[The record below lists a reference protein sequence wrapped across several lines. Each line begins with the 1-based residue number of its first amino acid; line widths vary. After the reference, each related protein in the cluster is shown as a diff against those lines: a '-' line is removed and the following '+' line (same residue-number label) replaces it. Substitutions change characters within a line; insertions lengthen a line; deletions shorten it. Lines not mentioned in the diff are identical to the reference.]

1 MADLDVLIPHY
12 NDAEGLKLSLASVR
26 AQDWGGA
33 IRVVVADDGSPPA
46 ALAEAERVCAE
57 SGLEIDFLRHAENR
71 GRPFMRNA
79 LLDAIDSPWVA
90 WLDAGDT
97 WMWQKTSVQ
106 MAFAQSVSGTR
117 HPKHFWVTCNY
128 LWLAQGK
135 KARMR
140 WQKPTTE
147 LPREV
152 LKGGRIGAYLWTM
165 LGPAE
170 SFRWAGRFDDRLL
183 RLQDLDYI
191 MKFAL
196 TGGEVLCVPAEE
208 PLAAYHKSYGG
219 RDGAIQWRCHQIIL
233 DRYRPLMRT
242 FHPKWDLRYKFKALM
257 HAAEFAEA
265 DGDHELKRE
274 LEKEAFR
281 IRPLRYYRIRMFKA
295 PNKL

>member
-106 MAFAQSVSGTR
+106 MAFA
-117 HPKHFWVTCNY
+117 
-128 LWLAQGK
+128 
-135 KARMR
+135 